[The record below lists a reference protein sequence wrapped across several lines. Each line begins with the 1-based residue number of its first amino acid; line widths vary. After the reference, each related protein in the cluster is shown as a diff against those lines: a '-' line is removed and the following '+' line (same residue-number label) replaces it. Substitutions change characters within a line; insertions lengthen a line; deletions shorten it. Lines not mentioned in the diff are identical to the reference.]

1 MHDFLLPFAVVY
13 EPEGPG
19 LMSDHSYIG
28 FPMAQA
34 CIAGILDFSG
44 IFVNIAET
52 NQMIGWRLR

>member
-28 FPMAQA
+28 LLMAQA
-34 CIAGILDFSG
+34 RIADTLEFRE
-44 IFVNIAET
+44 IFADIAET
-52 NQMIGWRLR
+52 NSGIG